1 MTENEPEIL
10 LVEDSKHDVEFM
22 LKALEKYNLTDKIKV
37 FPDGGEVLDYI
48 FATGKYSGCDTCK
61 KLRVIILDI
70 KLSKVDGL
78 EVLRRIRASENT
90 RMIPVVVFS
99 SSTEDR
105 DRVES
110 YRLGANSYI
119 IKPTSYENF
128 VNTAA
133 EIGSYWGLQNIP
145 A

>member
-10 LVEDSKHDVEFM
+10 LVEQSKYDVEFM
-22 LKALEKYNLTDKIKV
+22 LKALEKYNLTEKVKV

-61 KLRVIILDI
+61 KLRVIILDV
-70 KLSKVDGL
+70 KLPKVDGL
-78 EVLRRIRASENT
+78 EVLQRIRASEKT
-90 RMIPVVVFS
+90 RMIPVVIFS

-105 DRVES
+105 DRTEG
-110 YRLGANSYI
+110 YRLGVNSYV
-119 IKPTSYENF
+119 IKLSSYENF
-128 VNTAA
+128 VNTVA
-133 EIGSYWGLQNIP
+133 EMGSYWMLQNIS

>member
-1 MTENEPEIL
+1 MTENKPEIL
-10 LVEDSKHDVEFM
+10 LVEESKYDMEFM
-22 LKALEKYNLTDKIKV
+22 LKALEKHNLTEKIKV
-37 FPDGGEVLDYI
+37 FQDGGEALDYI

-61 KLRVIILDI
+61 KLRVIILDL
-70 KLSKVDGL
+70 KLPKVGGL
-78 EVLRRIRASENT
+78 EVLQRIRASENT
-90 RMIPVVVFS
+90 RMIPVVIFS

-105 DRVES
+105 DRMES

-119 IKPTSYENF
+119 IKPVSYENF

-133 EIGSYWGLQNIP
+133 EIGSYWMLQNIP

>member
-1 MTENEPEIL
+1 MPEIL
-10 LVEDSKHDVEFM
+10 IVEDNKYDVEFM
-22 LKALEKYNLTDKIKV
+22 LKALEKYKLTEKIKI
-37 FPDGGEVLDYI
+37 FQDGGEALNYI
-48 FATGKYSGCDTCK
+48 LASGKYSGFDACR
-61 KLRVIILDI
+61 KLKVIILD
-70 KLSKVDGL
+70 LQLPKVGGL
-78 EVLRRIRASENT
+78 DVLQGIRANEKT

-105 DRVES
+105 DRIES

-119 IKPTSYENF
+119 VKPISYENF

-133 EIGSYWGLQNIP
+133 EIASYWMLQNIP